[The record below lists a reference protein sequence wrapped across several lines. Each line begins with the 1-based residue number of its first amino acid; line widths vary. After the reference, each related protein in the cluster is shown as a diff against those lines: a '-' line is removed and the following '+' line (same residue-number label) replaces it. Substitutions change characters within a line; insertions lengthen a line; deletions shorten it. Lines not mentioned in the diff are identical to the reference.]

1 MKLIKHK
8 RRRLIVNKEMQYD
21 VLMYL
26 GVFVVSLFVTQAIT
40 AYLFIEQVKEVAIH
54 MSAMEF
60 IKKFQVSFMVYQIIP
75 LALCLIFGIYIF
87 NRLTIRIA
95 GPLYN
100 MKRLLRAATT
110 DKKRDVEIKL
120 REDDYFQEEI
130 EDINVFLKRKI

>member
-8 RRRLIVNKEMQYD
+8 RRRLIVNQEMQYD
-21 VLMYL
+21 VLMYV
-26 GVFVVSLFVTQAIT
+26 GVFVISLFLTQAIT
-40 AYLFIEQVKEVAIH
+40 AYLFIDQVKEIAMH

-60 IKKFQVSFMVYQIIP
+60 IKKFQISFMVYQLIP
-75 LALCLIFGIYIF
+75 LALCLVLGIYVF

-100 MKRLLRAATT
+100 MKRLIKAASI
-110 DKKRDVEIKL
+110 DKKREVEIKL

-130 EDINVFLKRKI
+130 KDINVFLKRKI